1 MVQPVGRSAPA
12 SARPTVGPRRQSPVR
27 ADEGL
32 DLGKISVRVLSA
44 GIHHDNA
51 MKSRRY
57 ARSAVWWRRRE
68 LNPGPKTFS
77 TTDLHV

>member
-1 MVQPVGRSAPA
+1 M
-12 SARPTVGPRRQSPVR
+12 
-27 ADEGL
+27 
-32 DLGKISVRVLSA
+32 VLSA
-44 GIHHDNA
+44 GIHHDKA
-51 MKSRRY
+51 MKSRRH